1 MAVREVV
8 RGQAVIVTHLLGHG
22 GFGHVYRGTLEKSGK
37 TIAIKAFAGAR
48 NPDVQRAHAHEVE
61 MLRFCQHI
69 SIAKLFGVDIVK
81 DTLLIMLE
89 LYVGAF
95 KQMLNPD
102 LLEYFAYTHLF
113 RLSSPRY
120 GGDVHKFLAVQDYL
134 PEYHAKV
141 ILFHILR
148 GLQFLHDRG
157 ISHRD
162 MKPGNVLIED
172 STNIEK
178 SRIVISDLGL
188 ASRSQWMSDLAYVF
202 MLLLYTFELKLTG
215 PTLSPI
221 DSGTPQY
228 IAPEVY
234 RAQLVPGARYT
245 TSADMFS
252 VGVIAHALVSHRCP
266 SSTLPLHS
274 REEMAAVT
282 LDELDHALIWPCDN
296 PKFRGRFTDGVSR
309 DYLGLTMALLDM
321 DPARRY
327 DMVVFTFKSRDYLR
341 QLTPTARDALD
352 DALFKH
358 HGDHFYQ
365 QYARATF
372 KFPGAGPAVP
382 ARADDAVVTKKG
394 KRMKHGIELCI
405 AARVSSNELHA
416 NAGLQHPHQQP
427 VIVPGNAHLAPGQP
441 AIQVEPP
448 VLDHPPAQDQSA
460 LDPVAD
466 TVPAVI
472 DPVANE
478 EEQRAREQE
487 QEQQQQ
493 PKLAAADHEPL
504 GEKQDLAV
512 KAENDKVTVTDSPAS
527 TNSSTPA
534 PTAAAAE
541 TSAAPRTAAERAN
554 DKKTRVA
561 AAAAAAV
568 TETGNA
574 PRRTST
580 ASSSAIATGSVKGNG
595 ILSRHRLCGSGKCMT
610 VLAATAASGV
620 AAQVGANGPRGLSMS
635 FAGRG
640 PANANGNG
648 NATQAGAA
656 GATETGN
663 ASAPRPQTERISPL
677 ASPTGAT
684 APAAPAATRNV
695 PDATHGAAVAAA
707 PAVVHRLPSRRA

>member
-1 MAVREVV
+1 MVVREVV
-8 RGQAVIVTHLLGHG
+8 CGQAVIVTHLL
-22 GFGHVYRGTLEKSGK
+22 
-37 TIAIKAFAGAR
+37 AFAGAR

-61 MLRFCQHI
+61 MLR
-69 SIAKLFGVDIVK
+69 IAKLFGVDIVK
-81 DTLLIMLE
+81 DTLLITLE

-95 KQMLNPD
+95 KQMLHPD

-113 RLSSPRY
+113 RLSSPSY
-120 GGDVHKFLAVQDYL
+120 GGGVHKFLAVQDYL

-202 MLLLYTFELKLTG
+202 MLLLYT
-215 PTLSPI
+215 S
-221 DSGTPQY
+221 DPQY

-274 REEMAAVT
+274 REEM
-282 LDELDHALIWPCDN
+282 DELDHALIWPCDN

-309 DYLGLTMALLDM
+309 DYLGLTMGLLDM

-327 DMVVFTFKSRDYLR
+327 DMIVFTFKSRDYLQ

-427 VIVPGNAHLAPGQP
+427 
-441 AIQVEPP
+441 
-448 VLDHPPAQDQSA
+448 
-460 LDPVAD
+460 
-466 TVPAVI
+466 
-472 DPVANE
+472 
-478 EEQRAREQE
+478 
-487 QEQQQQ
+487 
-493 PKLAAADHEPL
+493 
-504 GEKQDLAV
+504 
-512 KAENDKVTVTDSPAS
+512 
-527 TNSSTPA
+527 
-534 PTAAAAE
+534 
-541 TSAAPRTAAERAN
+541 
-554 DKKTRVA
+554 
-561 AAAAAAV
+561 
-568 TETGNA
+568 
-574 PRRTST
+574 
-580 ASSSAIATGSVKGNG
+580 
-595 ILSRHRLCGSGKCMT
+595 
-610 VLAATAASGV
+610 
-620 AAQVGANGPRGLSMS
+620 
-635 FAGRG
+635 
-640 PANANGNG
+640 
-648 NATQAGAA
+648 
-656 GATETGN
+656 
-663 ASAPRPQTERISPL
+663 
-677 ASPTGAT
+677 
-684 APAAPAATRNV
+684 
-695 PDATHGAAVAAA
+695 
-707 PAVVHRLPSRRA
+707 